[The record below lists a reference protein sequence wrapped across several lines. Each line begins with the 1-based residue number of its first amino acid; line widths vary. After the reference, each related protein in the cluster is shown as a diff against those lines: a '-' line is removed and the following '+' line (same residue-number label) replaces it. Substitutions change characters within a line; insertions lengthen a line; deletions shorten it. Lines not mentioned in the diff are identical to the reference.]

1 MRPMT
6 EAEVFLRILKA
17 IVEVAGMAYLGQ
29 AILVVFAGGLRD
41 QNLFYRIIRTV
52 TDPFTRATRFIMPRF
67 MPDRHMPWI
76 AFGLLF
82 WIWVFLIVGIAYV
95 RRAAGT

>member
-1 MRPMT
+1 MT
-6 EAEVFLRILKA
+6 TAELLLRIVKA
-17 IVEVAGMAYLGQ
+17 IVEIAGLSYVGQ
-29 AILVVFAGGLRD
+29 AILVVFAGGMRD
-41 QNLFYRIIRTV
+41 QNVFYRIIRVV
-52 TDPFTRATRFIMPRF
+52 TDPATRATRFLMPRF

-82 WIWVFLIVGIAYV
+82 WIWVFVILGIAYV

>member
-1 MRPMT
+1 MST
-6 EAEVFLRILKA
+6 AEILLRVIKA
-17 IVEVAGMAYLGQ
+17 IVEVAGLAYVGQ

-52 TDPFTRATRFIMPRF
+52 TDPVTRATRFLMPRF
-67 MPDRHMPWI
+67 MPDRHIPWI

-82 WIWVFLIVGIAYV
+82 WIWVFTIVGIVYV
-95 RRAAGT
+95 RRTAG